1 MKNQIEQTQFIKDNF
16 SRFIRSTFDI
26 RNEEYRKLFYK
37 RLDEL
42 GQSKLYK
49 GPYLASSL
57 PFEPSLSIS
66 DLIATGDMNSSMAKL
81 GGVDS
86 KRPNYNHQI
95 KCFKLISSGRNV
107 VVTTGTG
114 SGKTECFMLPIINSI
129 LNEKDECAKTGKAYK
144 KGIRAIF
151 LFPMNALVYDQIDRL
166 RTLLSELDITF
177 GFYTGKTPEDNDEKE
192 KRKYIE
198 KYGEPSKN
206 ELFTRKTMRATP
218 PDILFTNYSMLEYL
232 LIRPIDYSL
241 ISEEALSNWRFVVL
255 DEAHTYRGA
264 LGIEISLLL
273 RRLCGSAN
281 RKPQF
286 ILTSATLGRGKE
298 DLPKIIDFAN
308 TLTSCEPEFEENDIV
323 FGERHPLDSSMVQYS
338 IYPKKY
344 VLLFNALNNKE
355 DLKALFS
362 DYVQYD
368 EDKTLSQNLYELLI
382 RDGNVH
388 ELFRRTKNVAD
399 FYDVLNS
406 FDDFDVDSLTSLI
419 ELVTKAT
426 SVKNLKLFD
435 IKYHMFIKAPDGAFV
450 SLGNNKDLSL
460 ISRNT
465 FDNGMKAFKIGICSN
480 CKTPYIM
487 GITSSDNILSID
499 DEIDIDEAYQEKIRR
514 LEYYLIADCLTPE
527 EIVDVEANPD
537 FEKYIVCAKCGYIKK
552 ASNQV
557 TKNDCK
563 CGDQYHVVL
572 YKYNEKTSK
581 NDNASTNNLHKCPI
595 CDYRSHGGGVVMGFH
610 IGKDR
615 ATTLISQILYES
627 MEYPLKKVEEKKFSL
642 VKSEPKYIKLRKQF
656 LAFSDSRQ
664 QAAFFSKFLNA
675 VNDRFLKKSMIA
687 KILVDN
693 NYQPIDYLTLVNRL
707 EYLFRTELK
716 YTPEEANKHAK
727 AAALWEL
734 MLVDGRNSGEGIGM
748 FAFKLDFKGIFIE
761 DDATLEQA
769 LKDHGFDITAQQFR
783 DITSVVFNVF
793 RTAPAI
799 QYEYFDASAEEK
811 DDLLGY
817 RQFQINISLQE
828 TKKQKVAKS
837 SEEAEENND
846 DDDDEEEDQYDRV
859 KSFLPVEDAVTK
871 KSSVNGVV
879 KYVMKALKYDA
890 DKAKDLLRV
899 IYETAA
905 AEELII
911 PSDAKDYPGTNLI
924 KASQYSIHSYK
935 NLKYFRC
942 PKCGKMTLYN
952 VNGVCTEP
960 DCNGILEEVKD
971 VDEAMKNNYYRSEY
985 LNRPIEK
992 IICQEHTAQMNA
1004 DEAKEIQ
1011 NDFKEGKINFI
1022 SCSTTFEMGIDLG
1035 GLNTIFMRNVPPT
1048 PANYAQRA
1056 GRAGRRAETSAYVL
1070 TFCGLSSHD
1079 YTYFEK
1085 PREMVRGLVKPPYF
1099 TIDNEKIIM
1108 RHINA
1113 AALSFYFRMHIDEYD
1128 SVMNFLTKNVV
1139 DHFVAYLKSKP
1150 QELGNFID
1158 NYVLYDDSLKNIYG
1172 NFQWVDHLK
1181 DSEGALIK
1189 MKEGLKATIELYE
1202 KSEKIAASNK
1212 DYRTAKLCKDALDNF
1227 KSKNSLITYFTK
1239 YNVIP
1244 GYGFPVDN
1252 VELKIWDFGKGEMN
1266 DDYNLQRNLSIAIS
1280 EYAPESEV
1288 IVDGK
1293 KYTSR
1298 YLMKP
1303 HEGASL
1309 PTTFYI
1315 ECPGCHQ
1322 KVLSKPNVN
1331 DFKVG
1336 DTCPYCQTMLPIDN
1350 AHVKSFVTPIYGFVA
1365 ARHNKKTRRMKP
1377 AKTYAS
1383 DIYYIGKGVP
1393 NGGEVNIKNVIKM
1406 QEFKDEQLLV
1416 LNESNF
1422 YICDNCGYTVI
1433 LKKQGYYANIK
1444 RKHEDYRGKDCEIN
1458 KRELLPTHL
1467 GHTYSTDVIKMSFD
1481 GKITEMY
1488 DSETALSTLYAILE
1502 GISVAYTIERDD
1514 ISGIVFRTNETKPY
1528 DLILFDTVPGG
1539 AGHVKRLKESHSL
1552 LEVLE
1557 KAIEKVSQDCCK
1569 EDTSCYNCLRTYNN
1583 QKIHKHLKRGKAR
1596 DALLKIKDA
1605 ILTASS
1611 NFDFVGKD
1619 TNHFTNLDDVEAF
1632 IDDELLDEEINNL
1645 FADLIKEIKLQKA
1658 IIPDGYWIE
1667 LKSSDGKSIHAP
1679 FYWKNKKILLFT
1691 ELQREDYDFM
1701 NLNQNKYTCFML
1713 NENLDTAEFVKPLRS
1728 E

>member
-1 MKNQIEQTQFIKDNF
+1 MKNQIEQTQYIKDNF

-26 RNEEYRKLFYK
+26 RNKEYRDLFYK

-42 GQSKLYK
+42 SENKLYK
-49 GPYLASSL
+49 GPYLASAL
-57 PFEPSLSIS
+57 PFEPSLSIA
-66 DLIATGDMNSSMAKL
+66 DLIGSKEMNPSMAKL
-81 GGVDS
+81 GGVDPN
-86 KRPNYNHQI
+86 RPNYSHQI
-95 KCFKLISSGRNV
+95 KCFKLISGGRNV

-129 LNEKDECAKTGKAYK
+129 LNEKDECKITGKEYK

-206 ELFTRKTMRATP
+206 ELFTRKTMRANP

-255 DEAHTYRGA
+255 HEAHTYRGA

-273 RRLCGSAN
+273 RRLCGFAN
-281 RKPQF
+281 KKPQF

-308 TLTSCEPEFEENDIV
+308 TLTSCNPAFEENDIV
-323 FGERHPLDSSMVQYS
+323 FGDRHFLDPDLIQYS

-344 VLLFNALNNKE
+344 TALFNSLNNKE
-355 DLKALFS
+355 EFKKIYA
-362 DYVQYD
+362 DYYQFD
-368 EDKTLSQNLYELLI
+368 DSKSLTQNLYELLV
-382 RDGNVH
+382 RDANIH
-388 ELFRRTKNVAD
+388 ELYRRTRNVAD
-399 FYDVLNS
+399 FFEVLRNLP
-406 FDDFDVDSLTSLI
+406 DFDIESLTSLI
-419 ELVTKAT
+419 ELITKAT
-426 SVKNLKLFD
+426 SDKNLKLFD

-450 SLGNNKDLSL
+450 TLGNNKDLSL
-460 ISRNT
+460 VSRNY

-487 GITSSDNILSID
+487 GITSGDNILSID
-499 DEIDIDEAYQEKIRR
+499 DEIDIDEAYQDKIRR

-527 EIVDVEANPD
+527 EIADVEANPD

-552 ASNQV
+552 ASSPV
-557 TKNDCK
+557 TKNDCD
-563 CGDQYHVVL
+563 CGDGYKVIL
-572 YKYNEKTSK
+572 YKYNEQASK
-581 NDNASTNNLHKCPI
+581 GDNASTNNLHKCPI
-595 CDYRSHGGGVVMGFH
+595 CDYKSHGGGVVMGFH

-615 ATTLISQILYES
+615 ATTLISQILYQS

-642 VKSEPKYIKLRKQF
+642 VKTEPKYVKLRKQF

-687 KILVDN
+687 KILADN

-707 EYLFRTELK
+707 DYFFRTELK
-716 YTPEEANKHAK
+716 YTPEEAIKHAK

-748 FAFKLDFKGIFIE
+748 FAFKLNLQGIFV
-761 DDATLEQA
+761 DDDNVLEEA
-769 LKDHGFDITAQQFR
+769 LKEQGFDITAQQFR

-828 TKKQKVAKS
+828 TKKQKATNAS
-837 SEEAEENND
+837 GEEEK
-846 DDDDEEEDQYDRV
+846 DDDEEDEDEDQYNRV

-879 KYVMKALKYDA
+879 KYVMKALRYDA
-890 DKAKDLLRV
+890 DKAKALLRI
-899 IYETAA
+899 IYETA
-905 AEELII
+905 ESEGILI
-911 PSDAKDYPGTNLI
+911 PSDSKDYPGTNLI

-935 NLKYFRC
+935 NLKYYRC

-960 DCNGILEEVKD
+960 DCNGILEEVVD
-971 VDEAMKNNYYRSEY
+971 VDETMKNNYYRSEY
-985 LNRPIEK
+985 LGRPIEK

-1011 NDFKEGKINFI
+1011 NDFKDGKINFI

-1079 YTYFEK
+1079 YTYFED

-1113 AALSFYFRMHIDEYD
+1113 AALSFYFRSHIDEYD

-1139 DHFVAYLKSKP
+1139 DHFINYLKSKP
-1150 QELGNFID
+1150 QELGYFID
-1158 NYVLYDDSLKNIYG
+1158 NYVLFDDSLKDTYG
-1172 NFQWVDHLK
+1172 NFKWADHLK

-1189 MKEGLKATIELYE
+1189 MRDGLKSTMKLYE
-1202 KSEKIAASNK
+1202 TSEIIARNSG
-1212 DYRTAKLCKDALDNF
+1212 DYKTAKLCKDALDNF
-1227 KSKNSLITYFTK
+1227 KSRNSLITYFTK

-1298 YLMKP
+1298 YLMRP

-1309 PTTFYI
+1309 PTTYYV

-1322 KVLSKPNVN
+1322 KVLSEPNVN
-1331 DFKVG
+1331 SFKVG
-1336 DTCPYCQTMLPIDN
+1336 DMCKYCGTMLPIDN

-1383 DIYYIGKGVP
+1383 DIYYIGEGVP

-1422 YICDNCGYTVI
+1422 YSCDNCGYTVI
-1433 LKKQGYYANIK
+1433 LRKKGYY
-1444 RKHEDYRGKDCEIN
+1444 
-1458 KRELLPTHL
+1458 
-1467 GHTYSTDVIKMSFD
+1467 
-1481 GKITEMY
+1481 
-1488 DSETALSTLYAILE
+1488 
-1502 GISVAYTIERDD
+1502 
-1514 ISGIVFRTNETKPY
+1514 
-1528 DLILFDTVPGG
+1528 LIICP
-1539 AGHVKRLKESHSL
+1539 
-1552 LEVLE
+1552 
-1557 KAIEKVSQDCCK
+1557 I
-1569 EDTSCYNCLRTYNN
+1569 YIY
-1583 QKIHKHLKRGKAR
+1583 
-1596 DALLKIKDA
+1596 
-1605 ILTASS
+1605 
-1611 NFDFVGKD
+1611 
-1619 TNHFTNLDDVEAF
+1619 HFIYF
-1632 IDDELLDEEINNL
+1632 
-1645 FADLIKEIKLQKA
+1645 
-1658 IIPDGYWIE
+1658 
-1667 LKSSDGKSIHAP
+1667 
-1679 FYWKNKKILLFT
+1679 
-1691 ELQREDYDFM
+1691 
-1701 NLNQNKYTCFML
+1701 
-1713 NENLDTAEFVKPLRS
+1713 
-1728 E
+1728 